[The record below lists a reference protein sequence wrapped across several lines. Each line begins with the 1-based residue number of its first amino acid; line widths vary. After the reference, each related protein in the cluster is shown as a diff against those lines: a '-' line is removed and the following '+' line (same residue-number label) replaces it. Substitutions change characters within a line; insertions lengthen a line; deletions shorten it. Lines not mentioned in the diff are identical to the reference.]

1 MMLWLMGSFALAV
14 GAVSPSNGSMAVKF
28 GGEEE
33 IPCFLQVSMER
44 QLPQAPEK
52 KHHTHFHLGERWPL
66 WVIRNHMQKGVV
78 TPKSNSS
85 GWQVAYEPEKVTPLL
100 HSLGQ
105 FSKGMVIFLYV
116 CLMIMVLA
124 WLMRGLPKKAPQ
136 DEKVKD
142 GCPRTWLIF
151 LCSTYGFIYFT
162 TDQYAPSLPQMG
174 VDLSG
179 SQDLMI
185 ATVQMNFVT
194 KSALGL
200 VIAGISDY
208 VGRRPVMVCCLP
220 LLALASFACGCAP
233 NADWFVAARFLQS
246 LGEAVEPLIFAA
258 CRDYFAK
265 PQDRIMVIT
274 AVELISSTAQMVA
287 PIFGGFSSVVFGW
300 RFSFFCLA
308 LVWGLH
314 AAYAARYMIESCP
327 DAQQEEKEGSYFF
340 GIRKILA
347 PASLFLLLTESCVI
361 VPFQVFNANFGYV
374 AQVNYG
380 QSAVA
385 TAFFF
390 LGWSV
395 VDAVGIIVMQ
405 WWQYASGL
413 SIHRVSRTVMV
424 MFGLTGIFSLYLGSF
439 ADHLSSYLTA
449 SFLQSLLNAAALIL
463 LNVLYFEPLEQ
474 CAGLAASFEI
484 LAQDFLPCFYSMICT
499 QSLIHSG
506 VESYMDLQSV
516 SFVAAPIFYLGYEL
530 VSRRPANCQ
539 SDGDS

>member
-1 MMLWLMGSFALAV
+1 
-14 GAVSPSNGSMAVKF
+14 
-28 GGEEE
+28 
-33 IPCFLQVSMER
+33 
-44 QLPQAPEK
+44 
-52 KHHTHFHLGERWPL
+52 
-66 WVIRNHMQKGVV
+66 
-78 TPKSNSS
+78 
-85 GWQVAYEPEKVTPLL
+85 
-100 HSLGQ
+100 
-105 FSKGMVIFLYV
+105 
-116 CLMIMVLA
+116 
-124 WLMRGLPKKAPQ
+124 
-136 DEKVKD
+136 
-142 GCPRTWLIF
+142 
-151 LCSTYGFIYFT
+151 
-162 TDQYAPSLPQMG
+162 
-174 VDLSG
+174 
-179 SQDLMI
+179 
-185 ATVQMNFVT
+185 
-194 KSALGL
+194 
-200 VIAGISDY
+200 
-208 VGRRPVMVCCLP
+208 
-220 LLALASFACGCAP
+220 
-233 NADWFVAARFLQS
+233 
-246 LGEAVEPLIFAA
+246 
-258 CRDYFAK
+258 
-265 PQDRIMVIT
+265 MVIT

-347 PASLFLLLTESCVI
+347 PASLFLLLAESCVI

-413 SIHRVSRTVMV
+413 SIHLVSRTVMV
-424 MFGLTGIFSLYLGSF
+424 MFCLTGIFSLYLGSF

>member
-1 MMLWLMGSFALAV
+1 MR
-14 GAVSPSNGSMAVKF
+14 P
-28 GGEEE
+28 
-33 IPCFLQVSMER
+33 
-44 QLPQAPEK
+44 K
-52 KHHTHFHLGERWPL
+52 K
-66 WVIRNHMQKGVV
+66 K
-78 TPKSNSS
+78 
-85 GWQVAYEPEKVTPLL
+85 TPLL
-100 HSLGQ
+100 RSLGQ

-116 CLMIMVLA
+116 CLLLMVLA
-124 WLMRGLPKKAPQ
+124 WLMRGLPEKAPQ
-136 DEKVKD
+136 DKKVKD

-174 VDLSG
+174 LDLSG

-233 NADWFVAARFLQS
+233 NAEWFVAARFLQS
-246 LGEAVEPLIFAA
+246 LGEAVEPVIFAA

-265 PQDRIMVIT
+265 PEDRIMVIT
-274 AVELISSTAQMVA
+274 AVELIGSTAQMVA
-287 PIFGGFSSVVFGW
+287 PIFGGFSSVAFGW

-308 LVWGLH
+308 LIWGLH

-327 DAQQEEKEGSYFF
+327 DAQQEKEGSYFF

-380 QSAVA
+380 QSAMA

-390 LGWSV
+390 LGWSLM
-395 VDAVGIIVMQ
+395 DALGIIVMQ

-413 SIHRVSRTVMV
+413 SILRVSRTVMV
-424 MFGLTGIFSLYLGSF
+424 PWVPEKCPLVAMAGTCWDIPGISGGL
-439 ADHLSSYLTA
+439 
-449 SFLQSLLNAAALIL
+449 
-463 LNVLYFEPLEQ
+463 
-474 CAGLAASFEI
+474 
-484 LAQDFLPCFYSMICT
+484 
-499 QSLIHSG
+499 
-506 VESYMDLQSV
+506 
-516 SFVAAPIFYLGYEL
+516 
-530 VSRRPANCQ
+530 
-539 SDGDS
+539 